1 MSSALSVYK
10 MHVGYTDLRVF
21 YISMVFLGRIL
32 KGEKAV
38 PHVVKNNSNVAS
50 IVFALKRTKTVDEYS
65 KKNTP
70 GRKPRFKGEKREN
83 ENGKW
88 LKGDMEM
95 RVGE

>member
-10 MHVGYTDLRVF
+10 MHLYRSTGVLYFNRFSGKDPL
-21 YISMVFLGRIL
+21 
-32 KGEKAV
+32 GEKAV
-38 PHVVKNNSNVAS
+38 PHVVKNNSNVAC